1 MLYYL
6 SYHVRKANTQK
17 KVIWMKKI
25 EAIIRPEKLTE
36 TIKALKTIGI
46 TGFTVSQV
54 VGRGKQKDAQG
65 VYRGKNYKV
74 TLHPKVKL
82 EIVLSDY
89 MVQPTIKTIV
99 SSAQSGEDGD
109 GKIYVYPILE
119 AYNIK
124 TGLADF
130 DIDDLA
136 GKEE

>member
-1 MLYYL
+1 
-6 SYHVRKANTQK
+6 
-17 KVIWMKKI
+17 MKKI

-36 TIKALKTIGI
+36 TIKGLKQIGV

-54 VGRGKQKDAQG
+54 VGRGKQKDTQG

-89 MVQPTIKTIV
+89 MVERTIQTIV
-99 SSAQSGEDGD
+99 TAAQTGEEGD
-109 GKIYVYPILE
+109 GKVFVYPILE
-119 AYNIK
+119 AYNIR
-124 TGLADF
+124 TGTLDY

-136 GKEE
+136 NQQEGRS

>member
-1 MLYYL
+1 MKQL
-6 SYHVRKANTQK
+6 
-17 KVIWMKKI
+17 KKI

-36 TIKALKTIGI
+36 TLKGLKSIGI

-54 VGRGKQKDAQG
+54 VGRGKQKETEG

-89 MVQPTIKTIV
+89 MVELTTKTIIH
-99 SSAQSGEDGD
+99 SAQTGEDGD

-119 AYNIK
+119 AYNIR
-124 TGLADF
+124 TGQEDLN
-130 DIDDLA
+130 IDDLA
-136 GKEE
+136 NQGG